1 VSFTGSTLPL
11 QRRKGVRVNPQSH
24 TVIAAVV
31 GSSLASGERRGRGA
45 GRGETC
51 LLWTVSAGE
60 RGNAA
65 STATAA
71 ATIPSVVLCVA
82 DGIVG
87 IAAGIIRAAAR
98 LSGGINLLIGVAAG
112 EDKCCDHARDA
123 EPHGRFPTH
132 WVDWQGKSA
141 ITRSVAGVAISL
153 NSARLTLI
161 RCAARNGRGYR
172 LIHGEAAGNADHEIN
187 VVGGWARIES

>member
-1 VSFTGSTLPL
+1 
-11 QRRKGVRVNPQSH
+11 
-24 TVIAAVV
+24 V
-31 GSSLASGERRGRGA
+31 GKPSSLDGFGR
-45 GRGETC
+45 
-51 LLWTVSAGE
+51 E

-132 WVDWQGKSA
+132 WSRPVG
-141 ITRSVAGVAISL
+141 RSFGRLAGEVGHHTLAGVAISL